1 MNLVRFCLGRLGR
14 QGSSKNFCSFA
25 KISYF
30 WGCIFHT
37 QQTGQKVRKRVFNW
51 QRFICTEFTS
61 YKIHILVYLEYITLR
76 VGCCLRENATIIFI
90 KTTWWRLRTLNN
102 ELWIS
107 LLWNL
112 MRHSWASFPRHLL
125 AKKAKPFHT
134 SVSNSNY
141 PNLFLSL
148 PTLTYYGCC
157 CLHTKHRLRTS
168 GMTFFH
174 EKIGIIYRLKQIRM
188 PFHYLKLVVW
198 IFARFLQLS
207 RLTRHQFRN

>member
-1 MNLVRFCLGRLGR
+1 METFNYICGLYFFKFTHWENNTSPRITLLLMYLG
-14 QGSSKNFCSFA
+14 
-25 KISYF
+25 
-30 WGCIFHT
+30 
-37 QQTGQKVRKRVFNW
+37 
-51 QRFICTEFTS
+51 
-61 YKIHILVYLEYITLR
+61 YITLR
-76 VGCCLRENATIIFI
+76 VGCWLRENATIIFI

-174 EKIGIIYRLKQIRM
+174 EKIGIIYRLKQI
-188 PFHYLKLVVW
+188 HIAVS
-198 IFARFLQLS
+198 LS
-207 RLTRHQFRN
+207 

>member
-1 MNLVRFCLGRLGR
+1 MILSQINVR
-14 QGSSKNFCSFA
+14 NF
-25 KISYF
+25 KL
-30 WGCIFHT
+30 
-37 QQTGQKVRKRVFNW
+37 
-51 QRFICTEFTS
+51 
-61 YKIHILVYLEYITLR
+61 LVYLGYITLR
-76 VGCCLRENATIIFI
+76 LGCCLRENATIIFI

-157 CLHTKHRLRTS
+157 CLHTKHRLQTS
-168 GMTFFH
+168 GKAFSFKRIRLGKSSGWQHRFSDLTILSPIWVGTYEYMKSTLEKVVFFRFETGVDFSDLVKKFHIWPCFWVH
-174 EKIGIIYRLKQIRM
+174 EKIIILGILGAGKG
-188 PFHYLKLVVW
+188 
-198 IFARFLQLS
+198 
-207 RLTRHQFRN
+207 

>member
-1 MNLVRFCLGRLGR
+1 MILSQINVR
-14 QGSSKNFCSFA
+14 NF
-25 KISYF
+25 KL
-30 WGCIFHT
+30 
-37 QQTGQKVRKRVFNW
+37 
-51 QRFICTEFTS
+51 
-61 YKIHILVYLEYITLR
+61 LVYLGYITLR
-76 VGCCLRENATIIFI
+76 LGCCLRENATIIFI

-157 CLHTKHRLRTS
+157 CLHTKHRLQTS
-168 GMTFFH
+168 GKAFSF
-174 EKIGIIYRLKQIRM
+174 KRIRLGKSSGWQHRFSDLTILSPIWVGTYEYM
-188 PFHYLKLVVW
+188 KSPFLASWAFGLVG
-198 IFARFLQLS
+198 QP
-207 RLTRHQFRN
+207 

>member
-1 MNLVRFCLGRLGR
+1 MILSQINVR
-14 QGSSKNFCSFA
+14 NF
-25 KISYF
+25 KL
-30 WGCIFHT
+30 
-37 QQTGQKVRKRVFNW
+37 
-51 QRFICTEFTS
+51 
-61 YKIHILVYLEYITLR
+61 LVYLGYITLR
-76 VGCCLRENATIIFI
+76 LGCCLRENATIIFI

-157 CLHTKHRLRTS
+157 CLHTKHRLQTS
-168 GMTFFH
+168 GKAFSFKRIRLGKSSGWQHRFSDLTILSPIWVGTYEYMKSTLEKVVVFSVWNRSGFFRFGQ
-174 EKIGIIYRLKQIRM
+174 KISYLTLFLSTWKN
-188 PFHYLKLVVW
+188 HYFEHFGGPAKV
-198 IFARFLQLS
+198 S
-207 RLTRHQFRN
+207 RP

>member
-1 MNLVRFCLGRLGR
+1 MNFVRSKFGTNEPLPVEHTANQQKSEEKSVQLAEVHLYRIYFLQNPYFSVLG
-14 QGSSKNFCSFA
+14 
-25 KISYF
+25 I
-30 WGCIFHT
+30 
-37 QQTGQKVRKRVFNW
+37 
-51 QRFICTEFTS
+51 
-61 YKIHILVYLEYITLR
+61 YITLR

-157 CLHTKHRLRTS
+157 CLHTKHRLRKS

-174 EKIGIIYRLKQIRM
+174 EKIGIIYRLKQI
-188 PFHYLKLVVW
+188 HIAVS
-198 IFARFLQLS
+198 LS
-207 RLTRHQFRN
+207 

>member
-1 MNLVRFCLGRLGR
+1 MDFVRI
-14 QGSSKNFCSFA
+14 NFGTNEPLPVEQF
-25 KISYF
+25 F
-30 WGCIFHT
+30 P
-37 QQTGQKVRKRVFNW
+37 GQKVRNKVFNW

-157 CLHTKHRLRTS
+157 HGLRTPNKGINQIS
-168 GMTFFH
+168 
-174 EKIGIIYRLKQIRM
+174 EKLGRCG
-188 PFHYLKLVVW
+188 H
-198 IFARFLQLS
+198 
-207 RLTRHQFRN
+207 T

>member
-1 MNLVRFCLGRLGR
+1 MILSQINVR
-14 QGSSKNFCSFA
+14 NF
-25 KISYF
+25 KL
-30 WGCIFHT
+30 
-37 QQTGQKVRKRVFNW
+37 
-51 QRFICTEFTS
+51 
-61 YKIHILVYLEYITLR
+61 LVYLGYITLR
-76 VGCCLRENATIIFI
+76 LGCCLRENATIIFI

-157 CLHTKHRLRTS
+157 CLHTKHRLQTS
-168 GMTFFH
+168 GKAFSFKRIRLGKSSGWQHRFSDLTILSPIWVGTYEYMKSTLEKVFFF
-174 EKIGIIYRLKQIRM
+174 GLKQE
-188 PFHYLKLVVW
+188 W
-198 IFARFLQLS
+198 IFQIWSKNFISDPVFEYMKKSLFWAFWGAS
-207 RLTRHQFRN
+207 KG